1 MNVEIHG
8 ENMPFY
14 VPIKNTMDF
23 DWKDDKYEK
32 FVKNNFVYLN

>member
-14 VPIKNTMDF
+14 VPIKSTMDF
-23 DWKDDKYEK
+23 NWKDDKYEN
-32 FVKNNFVYLN
+32 FMKNNFLYLN